1 MNYPL
6 LFSPFRLKNVELR
19 NRVSMPPFGLNFTG
33 MKRVPNDRLI
43 DFYEARAKG
52 GAGLL
57 IVGGAG
63 IDLRGSGFL
72 LPGIDSDETIPHWAR
87 LTETVHRHGAKVFI
101 QLYHS
106 GRYSHKRLAKG
117 QQAVAP
123 SAVTSR
129 LTREEPR
136 ALERDEILEVEDL
149 FAQAARRV
157 REAGAD
163 GVEIISSAGYLICQF
178 LSPLTNLREDEYG
191 GSFENRCRFGVETL
205 AAVRAAVGEDFA
217 VTLRFSGNDFMP
229 GSNTSR
235 ELIDVAKRF
244 EAAGADGFNVT
255 GGWHETPVPQLPAL
269 VPRGAY
275 SYLAAGIRAAV
286 DVPVFA
292 SNRITRPDQAEA
304 LLQDGICDL
313 VSVGR
318 SLIADPEWP
327 SKARTGREREIRPC
341 VACLQGCL
349 DKLFSL
355 QQVTCLCN
363 PRAGYEGVRTVTAA
377 DVAKHVVVI
386 GAGPAG
392 LEAAL
397 TAQDRGHRVT
407 VLERADRIGGQLPLV
422 AAPPGRSD
430 FGSLLEFYRSEVERR
445 GLDVRTGVEA
455 TVEMVRDLSP
465 DAVILATGAL
475 EILPNIP
482 GAAHAVPAWDVLLGR
497 VPTGRRVVVVGG
509 GAVGIETA
517 LFVAE
522 KGCID
527 GDTLK
532 FLMKYQAEDV
542 DTLRRLITR
551 GTSRVCLV
559 EMLPKVGDDI
569 GPANRW
575 VFVKELELMGVDVRA
590 GARVVEIAED
600 AVVVETQAG
609 RARLDADT
617 VILALGARSDG
628 ALGDALEA
636 AGIPVTR
643 VGDAKK
649 PRQIL
654 HAVHEGFEAART
666 I

>member
-1 MNYPL
+1 MKFPL
-6 LFSPFRLKNVELR
+6 LFSPFTLKNVELR
-19 NRVSMPPFGLNFTG
+19 NRVAMPPFGLNFTG

-43 DFYEARAKG
+43 DFYEERARG

-72 LPGIDSDETIPHWAR
+72 LPGIDSDDTIPHWAR
-87 LTETVHRHGAKVFI
+87 LTEAVHRHGAKVFI
-101 QLYHS
+101 QLFHS
-106 GRYSHKRLAKG
+106 GRYSHLRLNKG
-117 QQAVAP
+117 QQPVAP

-129 LTREEPR
+129 LTGEEPR
-136 ALERDEILEVEDL
+136 ALERDEILEIEAL
-149 FAQAARRV
+149 FAQAARRA

-163 GVEIISSAGYLICQF
+163 GVEILSSAGYLICQF

-205 AAVRAAVGEDFA
+205 GAVRAAVGDEFP
-217 VTLRFSGNDFMP
+217 VTLRYSGNDFMP

-255 GGWHETPVPQLPAL
+255 GGWHETPVPQLPAV

-275 SYLAAGIRAAV
+275 SYLAAGIRQAV
-286 DVPVFA
+286 GVPVFA
-292 SNRITRPDQAEA
+292 SNRITRPEHAEA
-304 LLQDGICDL
+304 LLRDGVCDL

-327 SKARTGREREIRPC
+327 NKARTGRTREIRPC

-355 QQVTCLCN
+355 GQVTCLCN
-363 PRAGYEGVRTVTAA
+363 PRAGFEGTRNVTPAETE
-377 DVAKHVVVI
+377 KHVVVI

-397 TAQDRGHRVT
+397 TALDRGHRVT
-407 VLERADRIGGQLPLV
+407 VLEKADHIGGQLLLA

-430 FGSLLEFYRSEVERR
+430 FGSLLDYYVHQVGLR
-445 GLDVRTGVEA
+445 GVDVRLGVEA
-455 TVEMVRDLSP
+455 TVETIRALSP
-465 DAVILATGAL
+465 DSVILATGAQEL
-475 EILPNIP
+475 IPDIP
-482 GAAHAVPAWDVLLGR
+482 GAEHAVHAWDVLQGQAA
-497 VPTGRRVVVVGG
+497 TGRRVVVVGG

-517 LFVAE
+517 LYVAE

-527 GDTLK
+527 GETLK

-542 DTLRRLITR
+542 ETLRRLVTR
-551 GTSRVCLV
+551 GTSQVCVV
-559 EMLPKVGDDI
+559 EMLAKVGADI

-575 VFVKELELMGVDVRA
+575 VFLKELELMGVDVRT
-590 GARVVEIAED
+590 GARVVGITADSVEIETED
-600 AVVVETQAG
+600 G
-609 RARLDADT
+609 RARLDTDT
-617 VILALGARSDG
+617 VILALGVRAQG

-636 AGIPVTR
+636 AGIPVIR

-654 HAVHEGFEAART
+654 HAVHEGFEAARG

>member
-1 MNYPL
+1 MSFPL
-6 LFSPFRLKNVELR
+6 LFSPFTLKNVELR
-19 NRVSMPPFGLNFTG
+19 NRVAMPPFGLNYTG

-43 DFYEARAKG
+43 DFYEERARG

-72 LPGIDSDETIPHWAR
+72 LPGIDSDETIPHWTR
-87 LTETVHRHGAKVFI
+87 LIEAVHRHGSKIFI
-101 QLYHS
+101 QLYHA
-106 GRYSHKRLAKG
+106 GRYSHQRLNKG

-136 ALERDEILEVEDL
+136 ALETDEILEIEEN
-149 FAQAARRV
+149 FARAARRV

-205 AAVRAAVGEDFA
+205 GAVRAAVGDDFA
-217 VTLRFSGNDFMP
+217 VTMRFSGNDFVP
-229 GSNTSR
+229 GSNTST

-244 EAAGADGFNVT
+244 ADAGADAFNVT
-255 GGWHETPVPQLPAL
+255 GGWHETPVPQLPAV

-275 SYLAAGIRAAV
+275 SYLAAGIRKAV

-292 SNRITRPDQAEA
+292 SNRITRPEQAEA
-304 LLQDGICDL
+304 LLRDGVCDL

-327 SKARTGREREIRPC
+327 NKARTGRVREVRPC
-341 VACLQGCL
+341 VACMQGCL
-349 DKLFSL
+349 DKLFAL
-355 QQVTCLCN
+355 GQVTCLCN
-363 PRAGYEGVRTVTAA
+363 PRAGFEGKRIVTPAETP
-377 DVAKHVVVI
+377 KHVVVV
-386 GAGPAG
+386 GAGPGG

-397 TAQDRGHRVT
+397 TALDRGHKVT
-407 VLERADRIGGQLPLV
+407 VLEKSDRIGGQLPLA

-430 FGSLLEFYRSEVERR
+430 FGNLLIFYLNEVERR
-445 GLDVRTGVEA
+445 GVDVRTGVEA
-455 TVEMVRDLSP
+455 TVEKIRELSA
-465 DAVILATGAL
+465 DSVILATGAREL
-475 EILPNIP
+475 TPDLP
-482 GAAHAVPAWDVLLGR
+482 GAEHAVHAWDVLLGR
-497 VPTGRRVVVVGG
+497 VVTGRRVVVVGG
-509 GAVGIETA
+509 GAVGVETA
-517 LFVAE
+517 LHVAE

-527 GDTLK
+527 GETLK
-532 FLMKYQAEDV
+532 FLMKYQAEDIE
-542 DTLRRLITR
+542 TLRRLVTR
-551 GTSRVCLV
+551 GTSQVSLV
-559 EMLPKVGDDI
+559 EMLPKVGRDI

-575 VFVKELELMGVDVRA
+575 VFLKELDIMGVDVRP
-590 GARVVEIAED
+590 GAKVMKITED
-600 AVVVETQAG
+600 AVLIETEG
-609 RARLDADT
+609 GEERLDADT
-617 VILALGARSDG
+617 VILALGARAED

-636 AGIPVTR
+636 AGIAVTR

-649 PRQIL
+649 PRQII
-654 HAVHEGFEAART
+654 HAVHEGFEAARA